1 MQQTENVGLR
11 VRRAC
16 GLLLLNRVG
25 VGGDRVRAEPGQTGA
40 GGDDHRAPPG
50 APCFVLTGMH

>member
-25 VGGDRVRAEPGQTGA
+25 VGGDRGRAEPGQTR
-40 GGDDHRAPPG
+40 GGGVGGVTTGLPQVPV
-50 APCFVLTGMH
+50 VLY